1 MARINLLPWRETQR
15 KQRQREFGV
24 LVAGAAVIT
33 LLLAG
38 YSYVVVQGLI
48 EHQQQRNAFLQAE
61 IAKVDQQIRAIHVLD
76 QVKARLLARMKVIE
90 QLQSSRPLVV
100 HLFDELV
107 KSLPDGLYLT
117 KVEQKGSQVT
127 LQGQAQSNAR
137 ISALMRNVEASSW
150 LGKPS
155 LTIAESR
162 GPKSEQEPV
171 KFTLVVQQQSP
182 KPGAEPGAGPGPA
195 VAGQ

>member
-15 KQRQREFGV
+15 KQRQREFGA
-24 LVAGAAVIT
+24 LVGAAVVIT

-38 YSYVVVQGLI
+38 YSYMYIQGLI
-48 EHQQQRNAFLQAE
+48 EYQGQRNAFLKAE
-61 IAKVDQQIRAIHVLD
+61 IAKVDQQIRAIHELD
-76 QVKARLLARMKVIE
+76 KVKARLLARMKVIE
-90 QLQSSRPLVV
+90 RLQSSRPLVV

-107 KSLPDGLYLT
+107 KALPDGLYLT
-117 KVEQKGSQVT
+117 SVVQRGNQVT

-137 ISALMRNVEASSW
+137 ISALMRNAEASQW
-150 LGKPS
+150 LGAPQ

-162 GPKSEQEPV
+162 GPKNQQEPV
-171 KFTLVVQQQSP
+171 KFTLVVHELSP
-182 KPGAEPGAGPGPA
+182 KPGSKQSPA